1 MIWITDLVS
10 CFSNFHSSVNCSRF
24 ILHINLHAFPYFIL
38 LSCLCPGLKTG
49 PNFILLRTLK
59 TGLDHLKFMFSGS
72 DLWLLTQDKH
82 ILIISMDVWS
92 INLFISFYL
101 IEENEEVDFL
111 QTSTNDINFFFTY
124 CQFKRVADFFSQKV
138 VKSTTYLSWAALPTA
153 WFGVKFNKNFPRSWN
168 LQWRIKIACNDRS
181 VPYVH
186 FHWNNSQRTL
196 DQWTIAVNKIIFPP
210 LTVFFDKKTF
220 LLLHTLDQ
228 DLSPVDCVII

>member
-1 MIWITDLVS
+1 
-10 CFSNFHSSVNCSRF
+10 
-24 ILHINLHAFPYFIL
+24 
-38 LSCLCPGLKTG
+38 
-49 PNFILLRTLK
+49 
-59 TGLDHLKFMFSGS
+59 
-72 DLWLLTQDKH
+72 
-82 ILIISMDVWS
+82 MDGWS
-92 INLFISFYL
+92 INLFILFYL

-111 QTSTNDINFFFTY
+111 QTSTNDINFFSTY
-124 CQFKRVADFFSQKV
+124 YQFKRVADFFFS
-138 VKSTTYLSWAALPTA
+138 KSCKIHNIFELGAALPTA